1 MRGLQIKRKD
11 LLDLPVSIIGWILL
25 REYTREYADLEIYRK
40 LVSEYQNVCPL
51 REMEKIMAAAERIF
65 DEDDFRKILEA
76 MFDAYHMK

>member
-1 MRGLQIKRKD
+1 MKRKE
-11 LLDLPVSIIGWILL
+11 LLDLPVSITGWILL